1 MGGSSVDGR
10 FACPRG
16 CMFTFGGIL
25 KRKTFRAWK
34 KHMDEK
40 HGGATAEELEA
51 VNAILS
57 DDSAATKSREQLET
71 EASQGE
77 PQLDADGKPIP
88 PAEASQEARERKETQ
103 SRESKRLNK
112 EINEK
117 MAATQHLIFEKIP
130 RAMFDALASTNQSD
144 TFRLSENESKMI
156 EDSLNVA
163 MLGMGINWEI
173 EPWNVTIKSPLW
185 LLMYPLAVLAF
196 VFIGKKRTVDAE
208 RASMEPQPPATE
220 QVQ

>member
-1 MGGSSVDGR
+1 MGGSSIDGR

-51 VNAILS
+51 VNAIINN
-57 DDSAATKSREQLET
+57 DSAATKSPAQLEMEAT
-71 EASQGE
+71 EPE
-77 PQLDADGKPIP
+77 ELYVKFDADGKPLP
-88 PAEASQEARERKETQ
+88 ETPEARERKETQ

-130 RAMFDALASTNQSD
+130 RAMFDALAATNQSD
-144 TFRLSENESKMI
+144 SFRLSENESKMI

-208 RASMEPQPPATE
+208 RAQMEPQPPATE